1 MAKVDLLLVPTALHH
16 YTVQEIEAEEKTNDT
31 VTWTRNAKLGRFT
44 NFVNLLDMCAVSVPS
59 AVYRHPQ
66 VGEGIMGQLRLSEES
81 AERRNHLEQTGNPQP
96 VLPFGVTMIAAA
108 WRDDWL
114 CEIASRF
121 HEASGLGC
129 GPTGHGVGLH
139 QGKLANGHVGPEE

>member
-1 MAKVDLLLVPTALHH
+1 MRD
-16 YTVQEIEAEEKTNDT
+16 
-31 VTWTRNAKLGRFT
+31 
-44 NFVNLLDMCAVSVPS
+44 
-59 AVYRHPQ
+59 
-66 VGEGIMGQLRLSEES
+66 
-81 AERRNHLEQTGNPQP
+81 HLEQIGNPQP
-96 VLPFGVTMIAAA
+96 VLPFGVTMVAAA

-139 QGKLANGHVGPEE
+139 QGKLANGHVGPKE